1 MLTQA
6 HAIQDQL
13 IAWRREF
20 HMHPELGFQET
31 RTAARVAQ
39 ELESLGYRVRRGVGR
54 TGVVAEFGEGAPV
67 VAIRADMDALPIQE
81 VNPVPYASQ
90 SPGLMHACG
99 HDAHTAI
106 ALGVASLLARQA
118 FPGTV
123 RFLFQPSEEVAD
135 EEGQSGAP
143 RMIADGAMQGVE
155 LVLAL
160 HVDSTTPLGD
170 IRVGAGP
177 SSGGVDTF
185 YATIFGK
192 GGHGARPHETVD
204 PIFLAGHVI
213 LALNAIT
220 SRRLDP
226 FHPAVVSLGCLSG
239 GQAANVIPEQ
249 VEMSGTIRYMLP
261 EVQKQ
266 IHAEI
271 ERVFAITRNLGGD
284 YRLRF
289 EIGDPPMIN
298 APLAVELIQSVAGG
312 LIGAQHVL
320 PPKQGLGAEDFGS
333 FSALAPGAMFN
344 LGCQIA
350 GDHRYH
356 HHPRFDIDERCLP
369 IGAAILAEA
378 AVRFLQRMPR

>member
-1 MLTQA
+1 
-6 HAIQDQL
+6 
-13 IAWRREF
+13 
-20 HMHPELGFQET
+20 MHPELGFQET